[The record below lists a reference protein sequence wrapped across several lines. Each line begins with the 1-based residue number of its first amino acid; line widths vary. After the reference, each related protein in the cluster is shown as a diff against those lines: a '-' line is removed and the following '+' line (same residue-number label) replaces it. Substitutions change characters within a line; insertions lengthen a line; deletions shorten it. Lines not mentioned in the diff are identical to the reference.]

1 MVHRGPDSAG
11 YRELSFA
18 AIGMRR
24 LRIIDVTVD
33 GDQPISN
40 EDGSVWV
47 VMNGEIYNFVA
58 LRDELTARG
67 HVFRS
72 LTDTEVIV
80 HLWEELGPGLVARL
94 RGMFAFAVVDERR
107 RTVFLARDRLGI
119 KPPAPG
125 GTVRALRE
133 NGPGARAPNPQTLRS
148 RSAGT
153 ARPARMGANHGH
165 AAPQNPRGLRSLPRQ
180 HPREANRVKHGIVA
194 GEPGDQK
201 WSRRVREGGLG
212 KGPQGTSPRP
222 YLSRPNR
229 GEIAGGQGALPGR
242 LPGLRRVRQRAQRQ
256 GRRLRV
262 LQGVPPGRDRAPVDA
277 PARARCDVRMASPL
291 WTAAVVLRLVAYA
304 RASAWRRAARA
315 TQHRRLAIRRRRDRR
330 LRKLEDR
337 TDGGLEPDRPG

>member
-1 MVHRGPDSAG
+1 MCGICGIVWKSGPAERLTDQLHEMCAQMVHRGPDSAG

-201 WSRRVREGGLG
+201 WSRRVVCPANDYVEKLLDG
-212 KGPQGTSPRP
+212 
-222 YLSRPNR
+222 R
-229 GEIAGGQGALPGR
+229 GSACSAR
-242 LPGLRRVRQRAQRQ
+242 F
-256 GRRLRV
+256 LRV
-262 LQGVPPGRDRAPVDA
+262 MR
-277 PARARCDVRMASPL
+277 S
-291 WTAAVVLRLVAYA
+291 T
-304 RASAWRRAARA
+304 
-315 TQHRRLAIRRRRDRR
+315 
-330 LRKLEDR
+330 
-337 TDGGLEPDRPG
+337 